1 MSPTGIS
8 GIVQFLFCGKMASE
22 TKPTS
27 ASFTTVVA
35 PFLASLYEILS
46 KEDAS
51 IVGWCD
57 DGKSFIVHD
66 YDAMERD
73 ILPTYFR
80 HNKFAS
86 FQRQLN
92 YFGFRKLHKAKE
104 NDTSSTYSQP
114 FFIKS
119 DPSRM
124 LQIKRKTQR
133 LKTPTAGSTP
143 SASGRRP
150 SSASTPSSS
159 SSSDFSFYN
168 PDMPAFTRSKSMSDP
183 MLYHMNYAPSLSRSS
198 SNPTPFDTAGYDNR
212 PHLDFDPLSLES
224 SPFLSVHDHNS
235 YDLRPTLD
243 MYPPQYT
250 PQHHH
255 QQSYHHQQHPHST
268 PMHSSVG
275 VDTRMAMEMSSMKM
289 ASWADVRLEVPTTMS
304 EAGGDIQPIP
314 FQCTS
319 GNDSIDFSSEEL
331 QMLCDAP
338 LCS

>member
-1 MSPTGIS
+1 
-8 GIVQFLFCGKMASE
+8 MASE

-133 LKTPTAGSTP
+133 LKTPTASSTP
-143 SASGRRP
+143 SSGRRP

-159 SSSDFSFYN
+159 DFSFYN
-168 PDMPAFTRSKSMSDP
+168 PEMPAFTRSKSMSDP

-198 SNPTPFDTAGYDNR
+198 SNPTPFDTTGYDNR
-212 PHLDFDPLSLES
+212 PHLDFDPLALES

-243 MYPPQYT
+243 LYPPQYT
-250 PQHHH
+250 PHH
-255 QQSYHHQQHPHST
+255 QTYHPHPQQQQST
-268 PMHSSVG
+268 PMHMSMG
-275 VDTRMAMEMSSMKM
+275 VDTRMAMEMASMKM
-289 ASWADVRLEVPTTMS
+289 ASWADVRLEPPTTMS
-304 EAGGDIQPIP
+304 DASSDIQPIP

-319 GNDSIDFSSEEL
+319 GNDSVDFSSEEL